1 MLDAELAAFIES
13 PVMQIVGTA
22 DATRRP
28 GIARG
33 VGAWRT
39 GDKDKD
45 KDTVDLVLSAWQWPE
60 TIANIEATGRIA
72 VTFSRPSD
80 YVTYQIKGT
89 ATLRPADDGE
99 IERSAGYMVAIVS
112 ALMRNGLLPEI
123 IAPWLTARDAVVATI
138 RISSVYVQTPGAQAG
153 TKRAGIRQ

>member
-13 PVMQIVGTA
+13 PVMQVVGTA
-22 DATRRP
+22 NTTRRP

-33 VGAWRT
+33 VGAWRAS
-39 GDKDKD
+39 DR
-45 KDTVDLVLSAWQWPE
+45 DTIELVLSAWQWPE
-60 TIANIEATGRIA
+60 TIANIEANGRIA

-80 YVTYQIKGT
+80 YVTYQIKGM
-89 ATLRPADDGE
+89 ATLRPANDGE
-99 IERSAGYMVAIVS
+99 IERSAGYTVAIVS

-123 IAPWLTARDAVVATI
+123 IAPWLTTRDAMVATI

-153 TKRAGIRQ
+153 TRRASAAP

>member
-1 MLDAELAAFIES
+1 MLDSELAAFIES

-22 DATRRP
+22 DAARRP

-33 VGAWRT
+33 VGAWCT
-39 GDKDKD
+39 GRGA
-45 KDTVDLVLSAWQWPE
+45 VDLVLSAWQWPQ
-60 TIANIEATGRIA
+60 TIANIEENGRIA

-80 YVTYQIKGT
+80 YVTYQIKGM
-89 ATLRPADDGE
+89 AILRPASPAE
-99 IERSAGYMVAIVS
+99 IERSAGYTVSIVS
-112 ALMRNGLLPEI
+112 TLMRNGLLPEI

-153 TKRAGIRQ
+153 TKRASIGR

>member
-33 VGAWRT
+33 VGAWRAR
-39 GDKDKD
+39 DP
-45 KDTVDLVLSAWQWPE
+45 DTIDLVLSAWQWPE
-60 TIANIEATGRIA
+60 TVANIEANGRIA

-112 ALMRNGLLPEI
+112 TLMRNGLLPEI

-153 TKRAGIRQ
+153 MKRASIGR

>member
-22 DATRRP
+22 DAARRP

-33 VGAWRT
+33 VGAWCTSDRNT
-39 GDKDKD
+39 IE
-45 KDTVDLVLSAWQWPE
+45 LVLSAWQWPE
-60 TIANIEATGRIA
+60 TIANIEANGRIA

-80 YVTYQIKGT
+80 YVTYQIKGA
-89 ATLRPADDGE
+89 ATLRPAGTAE
-99 IERSAGYMVAIVS
+99 IERATGYTVLIVS

-123 IAPWLTARDAVVATI
+123 IAPWLTTRDAVVATI
-138 RISSVYVQTPGAQAG
+138 AVSSVYVQTPGAQAG
-153 TKRAGIRQ
+153 TKRASAKR

>member
-1 MLDAELAAFIES
+1 MLDSELAAFIES

-22 DATRRP
+22 DAARRP

-33 VGAWRT
+33 VGAWCT
-39 GDKDKD
+39 GR
-45 KDTVDLVLSAWQWPE
+45 DTVDLVLSAWQWPQ
-60 TIANIEATGRIA
+60 TIANVEENGRIA

-89 ATLRPADDGE
+89 ASLRPASPAE
-99 IERSAGYMVAIVS
+99 IERSSGYTVSIVS
-112 ALMRNGLLPEI
+112 TLMRNGLLPEI

-153 TKRAGIRQ
+153 TKRASIGR

>member
-1 MLDAELAAFIES
+1 MLDADLAAFIES

-33 VGAWRT
+33 VGAWRAR
-39 GDKDKD
+39 DP
-45 KDTVDLVLSAWQWPE
+45 DTIDLVLSAWQWPE
-60 TIANIEATGRIA
+60 TVANIEANGRIA

-112 ALMRNGLLPEI
+112 TLMRNGLLPEI
-123 IAPWLTARDAVVATI
+123 IARGSPPEMPWSLRSDIVGLC
-138 RISSVYVQTPGAQAG
+138 RRRGQAG
-153 TKRAGIRQ
+153 TSASIGR

>member
-22 DATRRP
+22 DAARRP

-39 GDKDKD
+39 NDR
-45 KDTVDLVLSAWQWPE
+45 DTIELVLSAWQWPE
-60 TIANIEATGRIA
+60 TVANIEANGRIA

-89 ATLRPADDGE
+89 ATLRPANAAE
-99 IERSAGYMVAIVS
+99 IKRSAGYTVAIVS

-123 IAPWLTARDAVVATI
+123 IAPWLTTSDAMVATI
-138 RISSVYVQTPGAQAG
+138 RLSSVYVQTPGAQAG
-153 TKRAGIRQ
+153 TKRASTAP

>member
-1 MLDAELAAFIES
+1 MLDSELAAFIES

-22 DATRRP
+22 DAARRP

-33 VGAWRT
+33 VGAWCT
-39 GDKDKD
+39 GRDA
-45 KDTVDLVLSAWQWPE
+45 VDLVLSAWQWPQ
-60 TIANIEATGRIA
+60 TIANIEENGRIA

-89 ATLRPADDGE
+89 ASLRPASPAE
-99 IERSAGYMVAIVS
+99 IERSAGYTVSIVS
-112 ALMRNGLLPEI
+112 TLMRNGLLPEI

-138 RISSVYVQTPGAQAG
+138 RMSSVYVQTPGAQAG
-153 TKRAGIRQ
+153 TKRASIGR